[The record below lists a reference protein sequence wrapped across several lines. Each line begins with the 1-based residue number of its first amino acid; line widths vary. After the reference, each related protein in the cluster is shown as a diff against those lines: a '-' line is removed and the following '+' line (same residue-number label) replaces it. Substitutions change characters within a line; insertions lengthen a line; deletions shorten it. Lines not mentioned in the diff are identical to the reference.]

1 MKPDHAQPRPL
12 SQAQPPVCVLKFGS
26 SVLETD
32 ADYQAAAQEVFRH
45 VRRGEK
51 VIAVVSALAGQ
62 TDALLAQGERVGGH
76 GAEPHPGFLARLAR
90 VGELQS
96 AALMGLALARVGLR
110 TRVMDPDEM
119 GLMAEGEPLDSNLAS
134 VDRDALH
141 SALSLNEVLVVP
153 GFTAQHAKHGVVT
166 LGRGGTDLTAVF
178 FAAEA
183 GAARVRLIKDVDGVY
198 AEDPAKNP
206 DAERYAELDYDK
218 AAEASK
224 GLIQPKAIWAARD
237 AGVVIEIA
245 AMGAAEAT
253 RICSAPARKAPA
265 RPQLPLRVALLG
277 CGAVGA
283 GVLAHLKARPELFE
297 LNPVLVRRP
306 ETRKGQAGVVFTAD
320 LDRVLAHQPDLV
332 IEAMGGADY
341 PATIMKG
348 VLASG
353 ASVVTANKAALARHY
368 DALHAAAREGGSRLA
383 YSASVGGGTPI
394 LEALERLVRAGGVR
408 RIEGVMNGTANF
420 LLDRLA
426 EGADFKE
433 AVKRAQEL
441 GFAEADPAADVDG
454 HDAADKLSLLIREA
468 FAIALDPAD
477 IPKDSLADVSADK
490 VQSARKEGLAY
501 KQIGLCELLPDGS
514 LKAEVRVR
522 PVPLNHPL
530 AGARNEENRFVITGS
545 DHAVHAL
552 FGKGA
557 GRWPTAAAVF
567 ADVMDI
573 QRRLSEPEA
582 QSKARKGE
590 PDRPL
595 RLRA

>member
-1 MKPDHAQPRPL
+1 MKPDALAH
-12 SQAQPPVCVLKFGS
+12 AQPPVCVLKFGS
-26 SVLETD
+26 SVLADE
-32 ADYQAAAQEVFRH
+32 ADYSAAAQEVFRH

-51 VIAVVSALAGQ
+51 VIAVVSALAGE
-62 TDALLAQGERVGGH
+62 TDALLAQGERVGGE
-76 GAEPHPGFLARLAR
+76 GADPHPAFLARLAR

-110 TRVMDPDEM
+110 TRVLDPDEM
-119 GLMAEGEPLDSNLAS
+119 GLMAEGDPLDANLVS
-134 VDRDALH
+134 VDADGLNAALVSH
-141 SALSLNEVLVVP
+141 EVLVVP

-166 LGRGGTDLTAVF
+166 LGRGGTDLTTVF
-178 FAAEA
+178 FAARV

-206 DAERYAELDYDK
+206 DAERYAELSYEK
-218 AAEASK
+218 AEEASK

-245 AMGAAEAT
+245 ALGAAEAT
-253 RICSAPARKAPA
+253 RICSAPARKAKA
-265 RPQLPLRVALLG
+265 SLQRPLRVALLG

-283 GVLAHLKARPELFE
+283 GVLAHLKSRPELFE
-297 LNPVLVRRP
+297 LNPVLVRKP
-306 ETRKGQAGVVFTAD
+306 EARKREEGVVFTSD
-320 LDRVLAHQPDLV
+320 LERALAHKPDLV

-341 PATIMKG
+341 PAAIMEG

-368 DALHAAAREGGSRLA
+368 DALHAAARASGGRLA
-383 YSASVGGGTPI
+383 YSASVGGGTPV
-394 LEALERLVRAGGVR
+394 LEVLERLVRAGGVR

-420 LLDRLA
+420 LLGRLA
-426 EGADFKE
+426 EGMAFDL
-433 AVKRAQEL
+433 AVSRAQQL

-468 FAIALDPAD
+468 FAIAIDPAD
-477 IPKDSLADVSADK
+477 IAKDSLRAVDAGQVAA
-490 VQSARKEGLAY
+490 ARSEGMAF

-522 PVPLNHPL
+522 AVPLNHPL

-545 DHAVHAL
+545 DHAVHAI

-557 GRWPTAAAVF
+557 GRWPTSAAMF

-573 QRRLSEPEA
+573 QRSLSQPEVSA
-582 QSKARKGE
+582 QVLKGAPE
-590 PDRPL
+590 RPL

>member
-1 MKPDHAQPRPL
+1 MKPDPL
-12 SQAQPPVCVLKFGS
+12 SHAPAPVCVLKFGS

-32 ADYQAAAQEVFRH
+32 RDYQAAAQEVFRH

-51 VIAVVSALAGQ
+51 VIAVVSALAGE
-62 TDALLAQGERVGGH
+62 TDALLAQGERVGGN
-76 GAEPHPGFLARLAR
+76 GAEPEAAFLARLAR

-96 AALMGLALARVGLR
+96 AALMGLALARIGLR
-110 TRVMDPDEM
+110 TRVLDPDEM
-119 GLMAEGEPLDSNLAS
+119 GLRAEGEPLDANLVV
-134 VDRDALH
+134 VDGDALH
-141 SALSLNEVLVVP
+141 AALSCHEVLVVP
-153 GFTAQHAKHGVVT
+153 GFTAQHATHGVVT

-178 FAAEA
+178 FAASA

-198 AEDPAKNP
+198 ADDPAKNP
-206 DAERYAELDYDK
+206 DAERYAELSYEA

-237 AGVVIEIA
+237 ANVVIEIA
-245 AMGAAEAT
+245 AMGAADAT
-253 RICSAPARKAPA
+253 RISAAPARMAPA
-265 RPQLPLRVALLG
+265 RPQRPLRVALLG

-283 GVLAHLKARPELFE
+283 GVLAHLKSRPALFE

-306 ETRKGQAGVVFTAD
+306 EARAHEEGVAFTAD
-320 LDRVLAHQPDLV
+320 LERALAHKPDLV
-332 IEAMGGADY
+332 IEALGGADY
-341 PATIMKG
+341 PATVMEA

-368 DALHAAAREGGSRLA
+368 DALHAAARQGGGRLA

-394 LEALERLVRAGGVR
+394 LEVLDRLVRAGGIR

-420 LLDRLA
+420 LLGRLA
-426 EGADFKE
+426 EGVAFDA

-454 HDAADKLSLLIREA
+454 HDAADKLALLVREA
-468 FAIALDPAD
+468 FAIALDPDD
-477 IPKDSLADVSADK
+477 IAKDSLANVSAEA
-490 VQSARKEGLAY
+490 VARARSEGLAY

-522 PVPLNHPL
+522 AVPLNHPL
-530 AGARNEENRFVITGS
+530 AGARNEENRFVVTAS
-545 DHAVHAL
+545 DHAVHAI

-573 QRRLSEPEA
+573 QRRLSEPLGSVE
-582 QSKARKGE
+582 ARKGQ